1 MNRTTHASSSDE
13 SATGVKVNVPL
24 SWQALTAAQMEYV
37 CRIMSSGQWATEEV
51 KTVFFIRLARLQRYP
66 LARLRPM
73 DIAQHLPLL
82 DWLER
87 GPEGI
92 IMLPKVSGRA
102 AEWAGDLHGCPFRT
116 YLSMENYYQGYLLS
130 QNVEALE
137 ALGSLLYPRC
147 RRLLAQERYWLL
159 LWMVGLKAEYAR
171 RFPDLFRPSAEG
183 GEPPN
188 MLEVMN
194 AEIRALTGGDIT
206 KQGAVLQADTLDA
219 LTELDAKAREARE
232 MEERMKK

>member
-1 MNRTTHASSSDE
+1 MRASSSDE
-13 SATGVKVNVPL
+13 ATAGVRVDVPL
-24 SWQALTAAQMEYV
+24 SWQGLTAGQMEYV
-37 CRIMSSGQWATEEV
+37 CRVMSSGQWVMEEV
-51 KTVFFIRLARLQRYP
+51 KAALLIRLARVQRYV

-73 DIAQHLPLL
+73 DIAEHLPLL
-82 DWLER
+82 DWMER

-92 IMLPKVSGRA
+92 IRLPRVSGRG
-102 AEWAGDLHGCPFRT
+102 AEWADDLQGCPFRM
-116 YLSMENYYQGYLLS
+116 YLSLENYYQGYLLS

-137 ALGSLLYPRC
+137 AMGRLLYPRC
-147 RRLLAQERYWLL
+147 RRLLAHERYWLL

-171 RFPDLFRPSAEG
+171 RFPSLFRAAAEG
-183 GEPPN
+183 CEAPS

-232 MEERMKK
+232 MEERMKG

>member
-1 MNRTTHASSSDE
+1 MRASSSGE
-13 SATGVKVNVPL
+13 ATAGVRVDVPL
-24 SWQALTAAQMEYV
+24 SWQGLTAGQMGYV
-37 CRIMSSGQWATEEV
+37 CRLLCSGEWATDEV
-51 KTVFFIRLARLQRYP
+51 KAAFFIRLARVQRYA

-73 DIAQHLPLL
+73 DIAEHLPLL
-82 DWLER
+82 DWMER

-92 IMLPKVSGRA
+92 IRLPRVSGRK
-102 AEWAGDLHGCPFRT
+102 AEWAEDLHGCPFGT
-116 YLSMENYYQGYLLS
+116 YLALENYYQGYLLS

-137 ALGSLLYPRC
+137 AMGRLLYPHC
-147 RRLLAQERYWLL
+147 RRLLGHERYWVL
-159 LWMVGLKAEYAR
+159 LWMVGLKAEYGR
-171 RFPDLFRPSAEG
+171 RFPSLFRAGAEG
-183 GEPPN
+183 GEVPS

-232 MEERMKK
+232 MEERMKG

>member
-1 MNRTTHASSSDE
+1 MDRKILASSSDE
-13 SATGVKVNVPL
+13 ATAGVKVRVPL
-24 SWQALTAAQMEYV
+24 SWQALTEGQMDYV
-37 CRIMSSGQWATEEV
+37 CRLMSSGQWAMEEV
-51 KTVFFIRLARLQRYP
+51 KTVFLIRLARVQRYP
-66 LARLRPM
+66 LARLQPV

-82 DWLER
+82 DWMER

-92 IMLPKVSGRA
+92 IPLPKVSGRT
-102 AEWAGDLHGCPFRT
+102 AEWADDLHGCPFGT
-116 YLSMENYYQGYLLS
+116 YLALENYYQGYLLS
-130 QNVEALE
+130 QNVEALD
-137 ALGSLLYPRC
+137 ALGCLIYPHC
-147 RRLLAQERYWLL
+147 RRLLAHERYRLL

-171 RFPDLFRPSAEG
+171 RFPDLFRPSDEG
-183 GEPPN
+183 GEPPS